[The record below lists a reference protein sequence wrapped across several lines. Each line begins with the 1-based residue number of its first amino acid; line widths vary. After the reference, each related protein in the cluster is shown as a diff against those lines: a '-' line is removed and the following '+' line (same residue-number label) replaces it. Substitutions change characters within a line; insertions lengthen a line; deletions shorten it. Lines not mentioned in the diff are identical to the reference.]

1 MFAHSYSK
9 TITDVLR
16 WINVILLYSSILRCL
31 QKQDDKRMLAGIRL
45 RQFQATGSQ
54 VQRRYVI
61 RIATVESARLSGHG
75 VKTNRQEREVVAD
88 TGMYRSVREDGAARG
103 RHAYLA
109 FRMIQQLNRCAVLK
123 PLFW

>member
-61 RIATVESARLSGHG
+61 RIATDYQVTAWRRIDRSERSSPIPECTDLSE
-75 VKTNRQEREVVAD
+75 KTVQREED
-88 TGMYRSVREDGAARG
+88 THTWRFVWYSNWTGA
-103 RHAYLA
+103 LSW
-109 FRMIQQLNRCAVLK
+109 NRCSDL
-123 PLFW
+123 